1 MDAWEKLAFIIPRK
15 SYSNADL
22 KLILREWRKLLN
34 DCFTIPDEREMIYQV
49 IFCTLQKLKTKSK
62 SEETTLL
69 LETLRFM
76 LHKDYFDIDELNQF
90 LVESNLQYHYVL
102 IGNLSLQNGEFK
114 SGYKKERKKKMNKK
128 FDCVFVSH
136 AYADREI
143 NNLFVDLLAD
153 IGLNQNQIFYS
164 SLPEYGVDLGDNI
177 ADAIRIKLSGKKVHM
192 IYMLSKNYYK
202 SVMCLNEMGA
212 AWILQHT
219 YTSVLLPGFR
229 YRKIEGAVDP
239 GNLGIKLS
247 GNEGELKA
255 QLIRL
260 RNQLQKE
267 FCLPPIDEIMWNRKV
282 DNFLS
287 TVKEKTDR

>member
-1 MDAWEKLAFIIPRK
+1 MDAWEKLAFIIPQK

-22 KLILREWRKLLN
+22 KWILREWRKLLN

-49 IFCTLQKLKTKSK
+49 IFCTLQKLKAKSK

-90 LVESNLQYHYVL
+90 LAESNVQYHYVL
-102 IGNLSLQNGEFK
+102 MGNLPLQNGEFK
-114 SGYKKERKKKMNKK
+114 SGYKKERKKKVNEK
-128 FDCVFVSH
+128 FDCVFISH

-143 NNLFVDLLAD
+143 NNLFVDLLAE
-153 IGLNQNQIFYS
+153 IGLKQDQIFYS
-164 SLPEYGVDLGDNI
+164 SLPEYGVAPGDNI
-177 ADAIRIKLSGKKVHM
+177 VDAIKIKLSSKKVHM

-202 SVMCLNEMGA
+202 RVMCLNEMGA

-239 GNLGIKLS
+239 RNHGINLG
-247 GNEGELKA
+247 GDEGELKSH
-255 QLIRL
+255 LIRL

-267 FCLPPIDEIMWNRKV
+267 FYLPLIDEIKWNRKV
-282 DNFLS
+282 DNFIRA
-287 TVKEKTDR
+287 VREKTDH